1 MATKMPNY
9 RTDHVGSLIRPKEL
23 LDAQEGLD
31 GVNSPGTTVM
41 KTKSPKLVEIED
53 KTIREVVQLQEDAGV
68 DVVTDGEFRRA
79 SYFAD
84 FMSRVG
90 GLEITRQTSDFSFVN
105 GTPGTQ
111 ISVVG
116 KVSPPQGGIMTKDFA
131 YLKSVARKATPKVTI
146 PSPTH
151 AQFFESEERLK
162 NRDAYKAMDAWWDDM
177 IKAYRA
183 ELKALA
189 AAGCTYAQY
198 DDTTF
203 VKLCDPKFTD
213 ELKRRGIDPAQ
224 RFDHWIDVLN
234 RTLEGK
240 PAGMTVAI
248 HQCRGNGPQGAWI
261 SQGGY
266 DPVAEKLF
274 SELKFDRFLLEYDS
288 ERAGGFAPLRFVPKD
303 KSAVLGLMTTKNAE
317 LESADTLK
325 RRIDEASKYIDPDQ
339 LALSPQCGFASG
351 RVGGM
356 MTITQ
361 EADKLKRIV
370 ETAHAVWR

>member
-1 MATKMPNY
+1 MTKMPNY

-23 LDAQEGLD
+23 LEAQEGLD
-31 GVNSPGTTVM
+31 DVRSPGTTVM
-41 KTKSPKLVEIED
+41 KTKSPKLVEVED
-53 KTIREVVQLQEDAGV
+53 KLIRDVVKLQEDAGM

-84 FMSRVG
+84 FMTRIG
-90 GLEITRQTSDFSFVN
+90 GLEIKRQKSDFSFIN
-105 GTPGTQ
+105 GTPGTM
-111 ISVVG
+111 INVVG
-116 KVSPPQGGIMTKDFA
+116 KVNPPEGGIMTKDFA
-131 YLKSVARKATPKVTI
+131 FLKSVAKTATPKVTI

-151 AQFFESEERLK
+151 AQFFESEERVDHAVYK
-162 NRDAYKAMDAWWDDM
+162 NMDAWWDDM
-177 IKAYRA
+177 VKAYNA

-189 AAGCTYAQY
+189 AAGCTYVQY

-213 ELKRRGIDPAQ
+213 ELKRRGGDPAK
-224 RFDHWIDVLN
+224 RLDHWIDVLN

-240 PAGMTVAI
+240 PANLTVAI

-274 SELKFDRFLLEYDS
+274 AELKFDRFLLEYDS

-303 KSAVLGLMTTKNAE
+303 KSAVLGLITTKNAR
-317 LESADTLK
+317 LESADELR

-356 MTITQ
+356 MSIQQ
-361 EADKLKRIV
+361 EADKLKRIA
-370 ETAHAVWR
+370 ETAHTVWR

>member
-23 LDAQEGLD
+23 LDAQVGLD
-31 GVNSPGTTVM
+31 DVRSPGTTVM
-41 KTKSPKLVEIED
+41 KEKPPKLVEVED
-53 KTIREVVQLQEDAGV
+53 KTIREVVKLQEDAGM
-68 DVVTDGEFRRA
+68 DIVTDGEFRRA

-84 FMSRVG
+84 FMSQVG
-90 GLEITRQTSDFSFVN
+90 GLEIKRQTSDFSFIN

-111 ISVVG
+111 INIVG
-116 KVSPPQGGIMTKDFA
+116 KTNPPKGGIMVKDFSF
-131 YLKSVARKATPKVTI
+131 LKSVTNKATPKVTI

-151 AQFFESEERLK
+151 AQFFESEERV
-162 NRDAYKAMDAWWDDM
+162 DHSVYKDMDAWWDDM
-177 IKAYRA
+177 VKVYQA

-189 AAGCTYAQY
+189 AAGCTYVQY

-203 VKLCDPKFTD
+203 VKLCDPKFTE
-213 ELKRRGIDPAQ
+213 ELKRRGGDPDE
-224 RFDHWIDVLN
+224 RLDHWIEILN

-240 PAGMTVAI
+240 PEGMTVAI

-274 SELKFDRFLLEYDS
+274 AELKFDRFLLEYDS
-288 ERAGGFAPLRFVPKD
+288 ERAGGFEPLRFIPKD
-303 KSAVLGLMTTKNAE
+303 RSAVLGLITTKSAQ
-317 LESADTLK
+317 LESVDTLM
-325 RRIDEASKYIDPDQ
+325 RRIDEASKFIDPDQ

-356 MTITQ
+356 MTVQQ

-370 ETAHAVWR
+370 ETAHAVWH

>member
-1 MATKMPNY
+1 M
-9 RTDHVGSLIRPKEL
+9 
-23 LDAQEGLD
+23 
-31 GVNSPGTTVM
+31 
-41 KTKSPKLVEIED
+41 
-53 KTIREVVQLQEDAGV
+53 

-84 FMSRVG
+84 FMTRIG
-90 GLEITRQTSDFSFVN
+90 GLEIKRQKSDFSFIN
-105 GTPGTQ
+105 GTPGTM
-111 ISVVG
+111 INVVG
-116 KVSPPQGGIMTKDFA
+116 KVNPPEGGIMTKDFA
-131 YLKSVARKATPKVTI
+131 FLKSVAKTATPKVTI

-151 AQFFESEERLK
+151 AQFFESEERVNHEVYK
-162 NRDAYKAMDAWWDDM
+162 NMDAWWDDM
-177 IKAYRA
+177 VKAYQA

-189 AAGCTYAQY
+189 AAGCTYVQY

-213 ELKRRGIDPAQ
+213 ELKRRGGDPAK
-224 RFDHWIDVLN
+224 RLDHWIDVLN

-240 PAGMTVAI
+240 PANLTVAI

-274 SELKFDRFLLEYDS
+274 AELKFDRFLLEYDS

-303 KSAVLGLMTTKNAE
+303 KSAVLGLITTKNAR
-317 LESADTLK
+317 LESADELK

-356 MTITQ
+356 MSIQQ